1 MTNDPSADRPGDPSR
16 SWDDRPP
23 PGTPPPGHPEAD
35 PTASYGW
42 GTDPVPAGGTR
53 PANVGKRVGAYIID
67 MILLTVVFVIV
78 GVIVGLGSG
87 AVPATPEAVS
97 PGQSYMY
104 SVITAALTLAYFV
117 MLEASSGQT
126 LAKRMLRIKVVMA
139 DGSPVTLEAAF
150 KRRVLFVIGSVIP
163 LIGALISFGVPLAAL
178 ITAIQD
184 EPDNQG
190 FHDRWATTRVID
202 V

>member
-1 MTNDPSADRPGDPSR
+1 MSDDPSADRPGDPR
-16 SWDDRPP
+16 GSWDDRPP
-23 PGTPPPGHPEAD
+23 PGPPPPRHPDAE
-35 PTASYGW
+35 PTAPDGW
-42 GTDPVPAGGTR
+42 GHDPVYSSGPQ

-67 MILLTVVFVIV
+67 TILLTVVFVIV
-78 GVIVGLGSG
+78 GVVIGLGSG

-97 PGQSYMY
+97 AGQSYMY
-104 SVITAALTLAYFV
+104 SVVTAALTLGYFV
-117 MLEASSGQT
+117 LLEASSGQT
-126 LAKRMLRIKVVMA
+126 LAKRMLRIKVVMV
-139 DGSPVTLEAAF
+139 DGSPVTLDAAF

-163 LIGALISFGVPLAAL
+163 LIGALISFAVPLAAL

-202 V
+202 A

>member
-1 MTNDPSADRPGDPSR
+1 MTNDPSADRPGDPSG
-16 SWDDRPP
+16 SWDDRLP
-23 PGTPPPGHPEAD
+23 PGVPPPGHPEAD
-35 PTASYGW
+35 PTASYAW
-42 GTDPVPAGGTR
+42 GDDPVPTAGTR

-67 MILLTVVFVIV
+67 IVLLTIVFVIV

-87 AVPATPEAVS
+87 PVPSTPEAVS
-97 PGQSYMY
+97 AGQSYMY
-104 SVITAALTLAYFV
+104 SVITAALTLAYFAL
-117 MLEASSGQT
+117 LEAGSGQT
-126 LAKRMLRIKVVMA
+126 LAKRMLGIKVVMA
-139 DGSPVTLEAAF
+139 DGSPVTLEASF

-202 V
+202 A

>member
-1 MTNDPSADRPGDPSR
+1 MSNDPSGDRPGDPSG

-23 PGTPPPGHPEAD
+23 PGAPPPGHPEAD
-35 PTASYGW
+35 PNASYGW
-42 GTDPVPAGGTR
+42 GGDPVPAAGMQ

-67 MILLTVVFVIV
+67 TILLTVVFVFI

-87 AVPATPEAVS
+87 AVPATPEAIS
-97 PGQSYMY
+97 AGQSYLY
-104 SVITAALTLAYFV
+104 SVITAAVTLTYFV
-117 MLEASSGQT
+117 LLEASSGQT
-126 LAKRMLRIKVVMA
+126 LAKRMLGIKVTMA

-163 LIGALISFGVPLAAL
+163 LIGALISFAVPLAAL

-184 EPDNQG
+184 DPDNQG
-190 FHDRWATTRVID
+190 FHDRWAATRVVD
-202 V
+202 A

>member
-1 MTNDPSADRPGDPSR
+1 MSNDSSADRPGDPSG
-16 SWDDRPP
+16 SWDDLPP
-23 PGTPPPGHPEAD
+23 PGAPPPGHPEAD

-42 GTDPVPAGGTR
+42 GDDAVPATGMRT
-53 PANVGKRVGAYIID
+53 ANVGKRVGAYIID
-67 MILLTVVFVIV
+67 IMLLTIVFVVV

-87 AVPATPEAVS
+87 PVPATPEAVS
-97 PGQSYMY
+97 AGQSYMY
-104 SVITAALTLAYFV
+104 SVITAGLTLAYFAL
-117 MLEASSGQT
+117 LEAGSGQT

-139 DGSPVTLEAAF
+139 DGSPVTLDASF

-184 EPDNQG
+184 EPDSQG

-202 V
+202 A